1 MSIRI
6 ESLSK
11 HFKNQIVLDDFS
23 AEIPYGEPTLIT
35 GPSGCGKTTL
45 LRIICGLEKKYH
57 GSVSGVP
64 EKISYLFQEDRLMPW
79 MTLRQ
84 NVEFVLKD
92 VFDQKEAAKTALEM
106 IDAVQLN
113 GHENKYPSDLS
124 GGMQRRTAL
133 ARTFIYPCGLLI
145 LDEPFKGL
153 DAKLKTDII
162 DLFEELFV
170 KTNKT
175 VIIVSHD
182 ENMLKRFGKNLI
194 EM

>member
-1 MSIRI
+1 MSIKIR
-6 ESLSK
+6 SLTK
-11 HFKNQIVLDDFS
+11 HFKSQIVLDGFS
-23 AEIPYGEPTLIT
+23 ADILYGEPTLIT

-45 LRIICGLEKKYH
+45 LRIICGLEKKYQ

-64 EKISYLFQEDRLMPW
+64 ETISYLFQEDRLMPW
-79 MTLRQ
+79 MTLKQ

-92 VFDQKEAAKTALEM
+92 VYEQKAAEKTALAM

-133 ARTFIYPCGLLI
+133 ARAFSYPCELLI

-153 DAKLKTDII
+153 DTKLKTDII

-170 KTNKT
+170 KTEKT